1 METAKTNKELKF
13 LSLLNLAINL
23 SLPQQQHYR
32 LTNHRKIPCSKYS
45 GRFIT
50 FFEDVFCFSE
60 VPPIDE
66 DVEPP

>member
-1 METAKTNKELKF
+1 MCNRLVSKNPNIVDPDVY
-13 LSLLNLAINL
+13 LSLLTPPLFK
-23 SLPQQQHYR
+23 

-45 GRFIT
+45 GRLIL